1 MINLIEHGSNKIKKN
16 EKSRIVE
23 RVSKSKVHIIQCIAH
38 NPCIEITSSGD
49 KVNQR
54 D

>member
-1 MINLIEHGSNKIKKN
+1 MKKA
-16 EKSRIVE
+16 RTVE
-23 RVSKSKVHIIQCIAH
+23 RVSKSKVHIIQCIAY